1 MQNNINNNEQ
11 DAFSEVF
18 RQKLENHQLPVDAE
32 CWDEIEARLKSKK
45 RRIIPFWFWLTTGGT
60 AVAFLALLFT
70 LHSPSSDSTF
80 IGKSKPANTQQKHIQ
95 AKQIAKQQAQQF
107 TPVEKVPAKNTTS
120 KQLSNSKK
128 ETAIVEKDVAQ
139 IKIAG
144 NDTTGSNKTIEN
156 TITKRSNN
164 QDALAQTNA
173 TSKDSVSNN
182 KSTKVLPDKLIA
194 KTTDEP
200 VAKPKRKQDWLLAA
214 ALGTGGSTGLSG
226 VNGELALS
234 SGNSYLTNAK
244 ADYSNMLTQN
254 DFSQKNYMAPVSFGL
269 IIRKSLDKTI
279 SIESGL
285 VYTYLLSTFEN
296 SGVQHSDAKLHLHYI
311 GIPLNLVGRLWE
323 NSKWELYLSAGTMV
337 EKGIQ
342 SVYVQN
348 QYAGNQVI
356 TTIAKTN
363 INGFQWSING
373 AVGVT
378 YKVQRNWGIYFEPK
392 LSYFFDNNQP
402 ASARTENPVVIGVTA
417 GVRFRIK

>member
-32 CWDEIEARLKSKK
+32 CWNEIEARLKSKK
-45 RRIIPFWFWLTTGGT
+45 RRIIPFWFWLTGGA
-60 AVAFLALLFT
+60 AVAGLALLFT
-70 LHSPSSDSTF
+70 LRSPYESTGL
-80 IGKSKPANTQQKHIQ
+80 IGRSKPANTEQKQVQ
-95 AKQIAKQQAQQF
+95 AKQIAKQQIKEI
-107 TPVEKVPAKNTTS
+107 TPVEKSSAKIDKVQQSTED
-120 KQLSNSKK
+120 KK
-128 ETAIVEKDVAQ
+128 ETAIAEKNVAQ
-139 IKIAG
+139 IQIAG
-144 NDTTGSNKTIEN
+144 NDTTGSNKTIKN

-164 QDALAQTNA
+164 QDALAQTN
-173 TSKDSVSNN
+173 TTNKDSVSNN
-182 KSTKVLPDKLIA
+182 KSTKILPDKLIA
-194 KTTDEP
+194 KADNEP

-214 ALGTGGSTGLSG
+214 AFGTGGGMGSNGIT
-226 VNGELALS
+226 GELAAS
-234 SGNSYLTNAK
+234 PGKSYLTNAT

-254 DFSQKNYMAPVSFGL
+254 DFSQKNYMAPISFGL

-296 SGVQHSDAKLHLHYI
+296 AGMQHSDAKLHLHYI

-342 SVYVQN
+342 SVYIQN

-363 INGFQWSING
+363 INGLQWSVNG
-373 AVGVT
+373 AIGVT

-402 ASARTENPVVIGVTA
+402 ASARTEDPVVIGISA

>member
-11 DAFSEVF
+11 DVFSEVF

-45 RRIIPFWFWLTTGGT
+45 RRIIPFWFWLTGGA
-60 AVAFLALLFT
+60 AVAGLALLFT
-70 LHSPSSDSTF
+70 LSSPSESTGL
-80 IGKSKPANTQQKHIQ
+80 IGRSKPANTQQKQILT
-95 AKQIAKQQAQQF
+95 KRIAKHQAQQL
-107 TPVEKVPAKNTTS
+107 TSVEKVPAKNATNQQPS
-120 KQLSNSKK
+120 ENKK
-128 ETAIVEKDVAQ
+128 ETSIAEKEFAQ
-139 IKIAG
+139 IQAAS
-144 NDTTGSNKTIEN
+144 NDTAGSNKIIEN
-156 TITKRSNN
+156 TITKQTST
-164 QDALAQTNA
+164 QEDLAQTH
-173 TSKDSVSNN
+173 TRIKDSVSSNI
-182 KSTKVLPDKLIA
+182 STKVLPDKLVA
-194 KTTDEP
+194 KSTDEP
-200 VAKPKRKQDWLLAA
+200 VAKPKNKQNWLLAA
-214 ALGTGGSTGLSG
+214 AFGTGGGMGSNGI
-226 VNGELALS
+226 NGELAFS
-234 SGNSYLTNAK
+234 PSNSYLTNAK

-254 DFSQKNYMAPVSFGL
+254 DFSQKNYMAPISFGL

-279 SIESGL
+279 SIETGL

-296 SGVQHSDAKLHLHYI
+296 SGMQQNDAKLHLHYI

-323 NSKWELYLSAGTMV
+323 NSKWELYLSAGTMI

-402 ASARTENPVVIGVTA
+402 VSARTENPVVIGVTA

>member
-1 MQNNINNNEQ
+1 MQNNINNTEQ

-32 CWDEIEARLKSKK
+32 CWNEIEARLKSKK

-70 LHSPSSDSTF
+70 LHSPSESTGL
-80 IGKSKPANTQQKHIQ
+80 IGRSKPTNTQQKQII
-95 AKQIAKQQAQQF
+95 AKQIAKHQAQQF

-120 KQLSNSKK
+120 QQLSKNKK
-128 ETAIVEKDVAQ
+128 ETVIVEKDVVQ
-139 IKIAG
+139 IQIAG
-144 NDTTGSNKTIEN
+144 NDTTGSNKTIKN

-164 QDALAQTNA
+164 QDALAQTN
-173 TSKDSVSNN
+173 TTNKDSVSNN
-182 KSTKVLPDKLIA
+182 KSTKILPDKLIA
-194 KTTDEP
+194 KADNEP

-214 ALGTGGSTGLSG
+214 AFGTGASANLGGGS
-226 VNGELALS
+226 GELAAS
-234 SGNSYLTNAK
+234 PGKSYLTNAT

-254 DFSQKNYMAPVSFGL
+254 DFSQKNYMAPISFGL

-296 SGVQHSDAKLHLHYI
+296 AGMQHSDAKLHLHYI

-342 SVYVQN
+342 SVYIQN

-363 INGFQWSING
+363 INGLQWSVNG
-373 AVGVT
+373 AIGVT

-402 ASARTENPVVIGVTA
+402 ASARTEDPVVIGISA

>member
-32 CWDEIEARLKSKK
+32 CWNEIEARLKSKK
-45 RRIIPFWFWLTTGGT
+45 RRIIPFWFWLSGGA
-60 AVAFLALLFT
+60 AVAGLALLFT
-70 LHSPSSDSTF
+70 LRSPSESTGL
-80 IGKSKPANTQQKHIQ
+80 IGRSKPANTQQKQILT
-95 AKQIAKQQAQQF
+95 KQIAKHQAQQL
-107 TPVEKVPAKNTTS
+107 TPVEKVPAKNATNQQPS
-120 KQLSNSKK
+120 ENKK
-128 ETAIVEKDVAQ
+128 ETSIAEKEFAQ
-139 IKIAG
+139 IQAAS
-144 NDTTGSNKTIEN
+144 NDTAGTNKIIEN
-156 TITKRSNN
+156 TITKHPNT
-164 QDALAQTNA
+164 QEDFAQTNA
-173 TSKDSVSNN
+173 RIKDSVSSNI
-182 KSTKVLPDKLIA
+182 STKVLPDKLVA
-194 KTTDEP
+194 KSTDEP
-200 VAKPKRKQDWLLAA
+200 VAKQKNKQNWLLAA
-214 ALGTGGSTGLSG
+214 AFGTGGGMGSNGI
-226 VNGELALS
+226 NGELAS
-234 SGNSYLTNAK
+234 TPRNSYLTSAT

-254 DFSQKNYMAPVSFGL
+254 DFSQKNYMAPISFGL

-296 SGVQHSDAKLHLHYI
+296 SGMQHNDAKLHLHYI

-323 NSKWELYLSAGTMV
+323 NSKWDLYLSAGTMA

-402 ASARTENPVVIGVTA
+402 VSARTENPVVIGVTA

>member
-32 CWDEIEARLKSKK
+32 CWNEIEARLKSKK
-45 RRIIPFWFWLTTGGT
+45 RRIIPFWFWLSGGA
-60 AVAFLALLFT
+60 AVAGLALLFT
-70 LHSPSSDSTF
+70 LRSPSESTGL
-80 IGKSKPANTQQKHIQ
+80 IGRSKPANTQQKQILT
-95 AKQIAKQQAQQF
+95 KQIAKHQAQQL
-107 TPVEKVPAKNTTS
+107 TPVEKVPAKNATIQQPS
-120 KQLSNSKK
+120 EIKK
-128 ETAIVEKDVAQ
+128 ETSIAEKEFAQ
-139 IKIAG
+139 IQAAS
-144 NDTTGSNKTIEN
+144 NDTAGSNKIIEN
-156 TITKRSNN
+156 TITKQTST
-164 QDALAQTNA
+164 QEDLAQTNIRI
-173 TSKDSVSNN
+173 KDSVSSNI
-182 KSTKVLPDKLIA
+182 STKVLPDKLVA
-194 KTTDEP
+194 KSTDEP
-200 VAKPKRKQDWLLAA
+200 VAKQKNKQNWLLAA
-214 ALGTGGSTGLSG
+214 AFGTGGGMGSNGI
-226 VNGELALS
+226 NGELAS
-234 SGNSYLTNAK
+234 TPRNSYLTSAT

-254 DFSQKNYMAPVSFGL
+254 DFSQKNYMAPISFGL

-296 SGVQHSDAKLHLHYI
+296 SGMQHNDAKLHLHYI

-323 NSKWELYLSAGTMV
+323 NSKWDLYLSAGTMA

-402 ASARTENPVVIGVTA
+402 VSARTENPVVIGVTA

>member
-11 DAFSEVF
+11 DVFNDIF

-32 CWDEIEARLKSKK
+32 CWNEIEAHLKSKK
-45 RRIIPFWFWLTTGGT
+45 RKVIPFWFWLTTGGT

-70 LHSPSSDSTF
+70 LRSPSESTGL
-80 IGKSKPANTQQKHIQ
+80 IGSSKPVNSEQKQ
-95 AKQIAKQQAQQF
+95 VRTKQIAKQQAQKL
-107 TPVEKVPAKNTTS
+107 TPVEKAPAKNATTQQPS
-120 KQLSNSKK
+120 KNKK
-128 ETAIVEKDVAQ
+128 ETTIAEKEFTQ
-139 IKIAG
+139 IQIAD
-144 NDTTGSNKTIEN
+144 NDTVGSYKIIEN
-156 TITKRSNN
+156 TITKHPNN
-164 QDALAQTNA
+164 QEDLAQTNA
-173 TSKDSVSNN
+173 RIKDSVSSNI
-182 KSTKVLPDKLIA
+182 STKVLPDKLIA
-194 KTTDEP
+194 KSTDEP
-200 VAKPKRKQDWLLAA
+200 VAKPKSKPNWLLAA
-214 ALGTGGSTGLSG
+214 AFGTGGGMGSNGI
-226 VNGELALS
+226 NGELAFS
-234 SGNSYLTNAK
+234 PSNSYLTNAK

-254 DFSQKNYMAPVSFGL
+254 DFSQKNYMAPISFGL

-296 SGVQHSDAKLHLHYI
+296 SGMQHNDAKLHLHYI

-348 QYAGNQVI
+348 QYFGNQAI

-363 INGFQWSING
+363 INGLQWSVNG
-373 AVGVT
+373 TVGVT

-402 ASARTENPVVIGVTA
+402 ASARTEDPVVIGISA

>member
-32 CWDEIEARLKSKK
+32 CWNEIEARLKSKK
-45 RRIIPFWFWLTTGGT
+45 RRIIPFWFWLSGGA
-60 AVAFLALLFT
+60 AVAGLALLFT
-70 LHSPSSDSTF
+70 LRSPSESTGL
-80 IGKSKPANTQQKHIQ
+80 IGRSKPANTQQKQILT
-95 AKQIAKQQAQQF
+95 KQIAKLQAQQL
-107 TPVEKVPAKNTTS
+107 TPVEKVPAKNATNQQPS
-120 KQLSNSKK
+120 ENKK
-128 ETAIVEKDVAQ
+128 ETSIAEKEFAQ
-139 IKIAG
+139 IQAAS
-144 NDTTGSNKTIEN
+144 NDTAGTNKIIEN
-156 TITKRSNN
+156 TITKHPNT
-164 QDALAQTNA
+164 QEDFAQTNA
-173 TSKDSVSNN
+173 RIKDSVSSNI
-182 KSTKVLPDKLIA
+182 STKVLPDKLVA
-194 KTTDEP
+194 KSTDEP
-200 VAKPKRKQDWLLAA
+200 VAKQKNKQNWLLAA
-214 ALGTGGSTGLSG
+214 AFGTGGGMGSNGI
-226 VNGELALS
+226 NGELAS
-234 SGNSYLTNAK
+234 TPRNSYLTSAT

-254 DFSQKNYMAPVSFGL
+254 DFSQKNYMAPISFGL

-296 SGVQHSDAKLHLHYI
+296 SGMQHNDAKLHLHYI

-323 NSKWELYLSAGTMV
+323 NSKWDLYLSAGTMA

-402 ASARTENPVVIGVTA
+402 VSARTENPVVIGVTA

>member
-11 DAFSEVF
+11 DAFNDIF
-18 RQKLENHQLPVDAE
+18 RQKFENHQLPVDAE
-32 CWDEIEARLKSKK
+32 CWNEIEARLKAKK

-60 AVAFLALLFT
+60 AVAFFALLFT
-70 LHSPSSDSTF
+70 LRSPSELTGL
-80 IGKSKPANTQQKHIQ
+80 IGRSKPVITQQKQILT
-95 AKQIAKQQAQQF
+95 KQIAKHQAQKL
-107 TPVEKVPAKNTTS
+107 TPVEKVPAKNATTQPPS
-120 KQLSNSKK
+120 ENKK
-128 ETAIVEKDVAQ
+128 ETSIAEKEFTQ
-139 IKIAG
+139 IQIAE
-144 NDTTGSNKTIEN
+144 NDTAGSNKIIEN
-156 TITKRSNN
+156 TITKPTST
-164 QDALAQTNA
+164 QEDLAQTNA
-173 TSKDSVSNN
+173 RIKDSVSSNIP
-182 KSTKVLPDKLIA
+182 TKVLPDKLVA
-194 KTTDEP
+194 KSTDEP
-200 VAKPKRKQDWLLAA
+200 VAKPKNKQNWLLAA
-214 ALGTGGSTGLSG
+214 AFGTGGGMGSNGI
-226 VNGELALS
+226 NGELAFS
-234 SGNSYLTNAK
+234 PSNSYLTNAK

-254 DFSQKNYMAPVSFGL
+254 DFTQKNYMAPVSFGL

-296 SGVQHSDAKLHLHYI
+296 SGMQQNDAKLHLHYI

-402 ASARTENPVVIGVTA
+402 VSARTENPVVIGVTA